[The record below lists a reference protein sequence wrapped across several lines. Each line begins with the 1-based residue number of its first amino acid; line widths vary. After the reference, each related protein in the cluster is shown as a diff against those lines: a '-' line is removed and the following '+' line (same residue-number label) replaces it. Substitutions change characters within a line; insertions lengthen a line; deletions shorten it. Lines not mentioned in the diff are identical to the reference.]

1 MKTTTV
7 ILSTLLICS
16 GISGAYSYKYGTDGS
31 RASRAAV
38 NPSNPIGTG
47 DYIVL
52 TENGQEELYKA
63 RHPSV
68 SCIGGEFFYEGQRQS
83 GTCQQYK
90 DYRPYNMTESEFNAL
105 VKAGLKISQ

>member
-7 ILSTLLICS
+7 ILLTVLGCF
-16 GISGAYSYKYGTDGS
+16 GTAGAYSYKYGMDGS

-68 SCIGGEFFYEGQRQS
+68 SCIGGEFFYEGRRQP
-83 GTCQQYK
+83 GACQQYK
-90 DYRPYNMTESEFNAL
+90 DHRPYNMSESEFNAL